1 MRLKKLVTILTL
13 LVIVLAAT
21 SFALSETWWD
31 QVEVDGELYRA
42 SGSVNNSRGTFAD
55 TSTAYVQAETPS
67 HLRVEVAHSH
77 EGGTSWNEDFTNNDT
92 SLSVSETVW
101 WYRGISSNGWH
112 HASIASVYSLNG
124 VTHKDF

>member
-21 SFALSETWWD
+21 FFALSETWWD

-77 EGGTSWNEDFTNNDT
+77 EGGTSWNEDFTIMT
-92 SLSVSETVW
+92 RVFL
-101 WYRGISSNGWH
+101 YQKRFGGIGEFP
-112 HASIASVYSLNG
+112 VMDGTTLQ
-124 VTHKDF
+124 